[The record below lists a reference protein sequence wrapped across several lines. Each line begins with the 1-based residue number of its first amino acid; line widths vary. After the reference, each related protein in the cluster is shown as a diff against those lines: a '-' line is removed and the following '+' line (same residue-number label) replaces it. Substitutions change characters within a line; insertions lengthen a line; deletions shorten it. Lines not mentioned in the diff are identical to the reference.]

1 VRRFGGNLNR
11 GNTVQS
17 RFVGRLTGLS
27 LLFLLLTVVATP
39 ASATDQQKPLPT
51 LPGAPTATPTDGG
64 GSEPALVFDGVLAV
78 RFMTADGTP
87 LAGAQVIVK
96 AFPGEGAAF
105 AAQQR
110 TNHSGVAT
118 FTGLP
123 RPGTVAPFVWTIDA
137 KLSVTS
143 VSGRCTTV
151 TEYAGSAEQ
160 LASAAARA
168 IPVIAESV
176 RRSQT
181 CGAEPSPR
189 GGNKNAPPP
198 GGDQPGG
205 ASGGGAG
212 GSAPGTPGLTPPATN
227 TELLEGSG
235 GAPLEGLLLMLLA
248 GCALILR
255 LAPRRA

>member
-27 LLFLLLTVVATP
+27 VLLLLLTVVASP
-39 ASATDQQKPLPT
+39 ATATDQRKPLPT
-51 LPGAPTATPTDGG
+51 LPGATPTPTDG

-96 AFPGEGAAF
+96 AFPGAGAAF
-105 AAQQR
+105 AARQQ

-137 KLSVTS
+137 KLRVTR
-143 VSGRCTTV
+143 VAGLCTLV
-151 TEYAGSAEQ
+151 TEYSGSAEL

-168 IPVIAESV
+168 IPVIAENV

-181 CGAEPSPR
+181 CGAQPTPR
-189 GGNKNAPPP
+189 GGNNSAPQP

-212 GSAPGTPGLTPPATN
+212 GSAPGRPGLTPPATD
-227 TELLEGSG
+227 TKLVEGSG
-235 GAPLEGLLLMLLA
+235 GAPLEGLLLLLLA
-248 GCALILR
+248 ACALLTR
-255 LAPRRA
+255 LAPRARV

>member
-1 VRRFGGNLNR
+1 M
-11 GNTVQS
+11 QS
-17 RFVGRLTGLS
+17 RFVGRVTGLS
-27 LLFLLLTVVATP
+27 VLILLLTAVATP
-39 ASATDQQKPLPT
+39 ASATDQGTPLPT
-51 LPGAPTATPTDGG
+51 LPGAPTATPTGAPTATPTDGG
-64 GSEPALVFDGVLAV
+64 GSGPALIFDGVLAV

-137 KLSVTS
+137 KLRVTS
-143 VSGRCTTV
+143 VSGRCTSV

-168 IPVIAESV
+168 IPVFAESV

-181 CGAEPSPR
+181 CGAQPTPR
-189 GGNKNAPPP
+189 GGNNSAPQP

-212 GSAPGTPGLTPPATN
+212 GSAPGNPGLTPPATN

-235 GAPLEGLLLMLLA
+235 GAPPEGLLLLLLLA
-248 GCALILR
+248 ACALLTR
-255 LAPRRA
+255 LAPRARV